1 MTHEKGSES
10 AFGRQEGDSGRQ
22 VRRPGRPAPE
32 PLAAA
37 TGATKR
43 FGELLAVD
51 RVGLTVA
58 AGEVVGLIGAN
69 GSGKTTL
76 IRMLLGLVAPTAGE
90 VRLFG
95 ESPSRR
101 TRARLGYVPQSLGLY
116 EDLTV
121 AENLAFSAAAY
132 GSSGAVLEGELA
144 EVGDVLVGELP
155 LGLRRRAAFA
165 IALAHHP
172 DLLVLDEPTSGV
184 DPLQRAR
191 LWETIRASAEQG
203 AGVLVTTHHLSEAE
217 ECDRLVVLASGR
229 VVAAGTLAEVV
240 GDATA
245 VEVRTPSWEAAFGTL
260 DLAGLPVS
268 LVGRTLRVPGADPAQ
283 VGRLLAEAGVP
294 AEVAPVPASFEE
306 TFVVLA
312 A

>member
-1 MTHEKGSES
+1 MTPAELAS
-10 AFGRQEGDSGRQ
+10 AQ
-22 VRRPGRPAPE
+22 
-32 PLAAA
+32 
-37 TGATKR
+37 GATRR
-43 FGELLAVD
+43 FGDLLAVD
-51 RVGLTVA
+51 DVDLAVA

-76 IRMLLGLVAPTAGE
+76 IRMLLGLLPPTAGQI
-90 VRLFG
+90 RLFG
-95 ESPSRR
+95 EFPSRR

-132 GSSGAVLEGELA
+132 GSRDAVLEGDLA
-144 EVGDVLVGELP
+144 EAGDTLVRDLP

-203 AGVLVTTHHLSEAE
+203 AGALVTTHHLSEAE
-217 ECDRLVVLASGR
+217 QCDRLVVLASGR
-229 VVAAGTLAEVV
+229 VAAAGTLDEVV
-240 GDATA
+240 GDTTA
-245 VEVRTPSWEAAFGTL
+245 VEVRTPSWETAFTAL
-260 DLAGLPVS
+260 DQAGLPVS
-268 LVGRTLRVPGADPAQ
+268 LVGRTLRVPGADPAT
-283 VGRLLAEAGVP
+283 VARLLAGAGVP
-294 AEVAPVPASFEE
+294 ADLGHVPASFEE
-306 TFVVLA
+306 AFVVLA
-312 A
+312 AA

>member
-1 MTHEKGSES
+1 MT
-10 AFGRQEGDSGRQ
+10 AQ
-22 VRRPGRPAPE
+22 

-51 RVGLTVA
+51 QVHLTVG

-76 IRMLLGLVAPTAGE
+76 IRMLLGLVAPTAGG

-95 ESPSRR
+95 EPPSRR

-144 EVGDVLVGELP
+144 EARDVLVGELP

-191 LWETIRASAEQG
+191 LWETIRASAERG

-217 ECDRLVVLASGR
+217 QCDRLVVLASGR
-229 VVAAGTLAEVV
+229 VVAAGTLDEVV

-268 LVGRTLRVPGADPAQ
+268 LVGRTLRVPGADPTR
-283 VGRLLAEAGVP
+283 VGRLLADAGVE

>member
-1 MTHEKGSES
+1 MTRDR
-10 AFGRQEGDSGRQ
+10 A
-22 VRRPGRPAPE
+22 
-32 PLAAA
+32 PLASAQ
-37 TGATKR
+37 GATKR

-51 RVGLTVA
+51 GVDLRVA

-76 IRMLLGLVAPTAGE
+76 IRMLLGLLPATEGQ

-95 ESPSRR
+95 EPPSLR
-101 TRARLGYVPQSLGLY
+101 TRARLGYLPQSLGLY

-121 AENLAFSAAAY
+121 AENLAFSVAAY
-132 GSSGAVLEGELA
+132 GSGDAGALTGELA
-144 EVGDVLVGELP
+144 EVAGVLVRDLP

-184 DPLQRAR
+184 DPLARAR
-191 LWETIRASAEQG
+191 LWETIRASAEHG

-217 ECDRLVVLASGR
+217 QCDRLVVLASGR
-229 VVAAGTLAEVV
+229 TVAEGSLDEVV
-240 GDATA
+240 GDTKA
-245 VEVRTPSWEAAFGTL
+245 VEVRTPSWEAAFTAL
-260 DLAGLPVS
+260 DAAGLPVG
-268 LVGRTLRVPGADPAQ
+268 LVGRSLRVPGAEPDQ
-283 VGRLLAEAGVP
+283 VGRLLADAGVP
-294 AEVAPVPASFEE
+294 ADTAVVPASFEE